1 MKQPDYKNLSI
12 PERILLVEEIWDSIA
27 DEAPEIGLSAD
38 QKNLLEERLAQYRI
52 LDVSERK
59 TWEEIRANAKDKLRK

>member
-12 PERILLVEEIWDSIA
+12 SERILLVEEIWDSIA
-27 DEAPEIGLSAD
+27 DETPEIELSAD
-38 QKNLLEERLAQYRI
+38 QKNLLEERLVQYRK

-59 TWEEIRANAKDKLRK
+59 TWEEISAKAKARLRK